1 LFRLLSFV
9 VVAALR
15 DWLTQQKPSGSVIKF
30 QVDYDAPYWREDG
43 LNRFVIS
50 LDDAFNVDFDNSR
63 TTLPAVCCSASSKA
77 PTPAL
82 RT

>member
-1 LFRLLSFV
+1 M
-9 VVAALR
+9 AALR

-30 QVDYDAPYWREDG
+30 QVGCDAPFWREDG

-50 LDDAFNVDFDNSR
+50 LGDAFNVDVDNSR
-63 TTLPAVCCSASSKA
+63 TTIPAVCCSASSKA
-77 PTPAL
+77 PTTAL